1 MLGIRVS
8 HQVGP
13 KRQMALEGVT
23 KVLCEQERAVH
34 SHTSGKATLPSN
46 GNIFQPSDDTIRG
59 MLHTARC

>member
-23 KVLCEQERAVH
+23 KVLCGQERAYAAVH

-46 GNIFQPSDDTIRG
+46 GNIFQPQMTQ
-59 MLHTARC
+59 